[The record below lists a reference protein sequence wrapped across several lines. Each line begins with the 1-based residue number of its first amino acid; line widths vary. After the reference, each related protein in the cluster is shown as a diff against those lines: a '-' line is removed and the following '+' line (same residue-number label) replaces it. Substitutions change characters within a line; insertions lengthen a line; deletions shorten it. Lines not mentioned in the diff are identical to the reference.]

1 MNLPGILLI
10 DDNEAFRTPL
20 RIALEQAGYAV
31 TEAGSGKQGLALYQ
45 AASHDLVIADLLMP
59 EPDGLEVIMELRRR
73 NRAVKIIAISA
84 GTRHS
89 PNAELAAARA
99 LGACRV
105 LAKPFAVARLIA
117 TIQELLAPPAKAN
130 EPSGTV

>member
-20 RIALEQAGYAV
+20 RIALELAGYAV
-31 TEAGSGKQGLALYQ
+31 TEAGNGKQALGMYQ
-45 AASHDLVIADLLMP
+45 ATSHVLVIADLLMP
-59 EPDGLEVIMELRRR
+59 ETDGLEVIMELRRR

-89 PNAELAAARA
+89 PNAELAAAKA

-105 LAKPFAVARLIA
+105 LAKPFALPRLIA
-117 TIQELLAPPAKAN
+117 TIQELLAPPAPVGEQA
-130 EPSGTV
+130 G